1 MILPW
6 GQHVNL
12 EPDIR
17 LWTRT
22 LRAANKAPN
31 TIDTY
36 TKSVRYLA
44 AFLDGL
50 PDTYLAAYPDDPAD
64 DLDDPAFRHP
74 PEALAGITR
83 AHLEAF
89 IAVEAQRA
97 SASTASVRYR
107 ALQQFFKWAAGAALL
122 DTSPMDGM
130 SPPTVP
136 EQPVPVIGDDALRKL
151 LTACKGKDFTSRRDT
166 AIIMVFLDTGIRLSE
181 LTRLRLEGDDTEKEP
196 SDLDFDQDV
205 LHILAKGRR
214 PRAVPFGQKTGVALS
229 WYVREREKIAPR
241 GQRALWL
248 SVLHKGPLTIS
259 GIAQLLERRCEQA
272 GIPRVTPHQ
281 FRHTFS
287 HLWLKDG
294 GNETDLMRLN
304 GWKSRQML
312 SRYAASA
319 ADDRARAAHRSRSP
333 GDRL

>member
-1 MILPW
+1 VSI
-6 GQHVNL
+6 NL
-12 EPDIR
+12 ESDVR

-22 LRAANKAPN
+22 LRSENKAQN

-44 AFLDGL
+44 AFLADL
-50 PDTYLAAYPDDPAD
+50 PDSYLAAFPEHPAD
-64 DLDDPAFRHP
+64 GTLDGLAGLATPADI
-74 PEALAGITR
+74 AGITR
-83 AHLEAF
+83 AHVEAY
-89 IAVEAQRA
+89 IAVEAKRA

-107 ALQQFFKWAAGAALL
+107 ALQQFFKWAAGTTLL
-122 DTSPMDGM
+122 ESSPMAGM
-130 SPPTVP
+130 SPPIVP

-151 LTACKGKDFTSRRDT
+151 LNVCKGKDFTSRRDT

-181 LTRLRLEGDDTEKEP
+181 LTRLRYSEKEDEE
-196 SDLDFDQDV
+196 SDVDFDQDV
-205 LHILAKGRR
+205 LHIIAKGRR
-214 PRAVPFGQKTGVALS
+214 PRAVPFGNKTGVALS
-229 WYVREREKIAPR
+229 WYVRERAKYARP
-241 GQRALWL
+241 GQNALWL
-248 SVLHKGPLTIS
+248 SSLHRGPLTIS
-259 GIAQLLERRCEQA
+259 GIAQLLERRCEEA
-272 GIPRVTPHQ
+272 KIPRVTPHQ

-294 GNETDLMRLN
+294 GNETDLMRLT

-319 ADDRARAAHRSRSP
+319 ADERARDAHRTRSP

>member
-1 MILPW
+1 MSL
-6 GQHVNL
+6 NL
-12 EPDIR
+12 EPDLQ

-22 LRAANKAPN
+22 LRAANKAQN

-36 TKSVRYLA
+36 TKSVRYFALFAAALPGSYRA
-44 AFLDGL
+44 AF
-50 PDTYLAAYPDDPAD
+50 PDDPD
-64 DLDDPAFRHP
+64 I
-74 PEALAGITR
+74 ALAPPADLAEIQPGHI
-83 AHLEAF
+83 ESF
-89 IAVEAQRA
+89 IAAETKRT

-107 ALQQFFKWAAGAALL
+107 ALQQFFKWAAGKLIDA
-122 DTSPMDGM
+122 SPMAGM
-130 SPPTVP
+130 SPPIVP
-136 EQPVPVIGDDALRKL
+136 EKPVPVIGEDALRKL
-151 LTACKGKDFTSRRDT
+151 LSACKGKDFTSRRDT

-181 LTRLRLEGDDTEKEP
+181 LTRLRYSENDDGE
-196 SDLDFDQDV
+196 SDVDFDQDV
-205 LHILAKGRR
+205 LHIIAKGRR
-214 PRAVPFGQKTGVALS
+214 PRAVPFGNKTGVALS
-229 WYVREREKIAPR
+229 WYVRERTKFARP
-241 GQRALWL
+241 GQNALWL
-248 SVLHKGPLTIS
+248 SSLHRGPLTIS

-294 GNETDLMRLN
+294 GGETDLMRLN

-319 ADDRARAAHRSRSP
+319 ADERARAAHRTRSP